1 MSVTLEEKFKKD
13 FKPYDNCVPPGV
25 LLPGIEIEKSEYKTL
40 GIKENSSNLDFL
52 KALCEKGILSKKINS
67 KKDYP
72 EYQKRL
78 NSELKILNEL
88 GFIDYILLNWD
99 ILSFCH
105 KNNIPTGPGRGS
117 AAGSLILYLIDVTTI
132 DSVAHG
138 LFFERFV
145 SKSRA
150 KKTEFE
156 GKTYLDGSLL
166 ADIDN
171 DISYEH
177 RQSVIKYIEKKHP
190 SKTAKILTLNK
201 LSGKL
206 CIRECCKIF
215 GSFTEQEA
223 NLTSSLIIKKFGQTL
238 PLEDN
243 YNQSEEFKE
252 WADKNPAIYKTALTI
267 EGLNKNTGVHP
278 SGIAICHQDISSIC
292 PIILTKEGD
301 QMTGYDM
308 NWVASLMV
316 KFDVLGLRTLSV
328 IHDTC
333 KSLNINADSIDVND
347 PNIYKLLNQ
356 FINTPHGLFQI
367 EAETDFK
374 VCKKVKPKNIEQLSA
389 VLAIAR
395 PGALDFLDSYTEY
408 VSSGNFQS
416 VHPFF
421 DEVLSYTGGI
431 PLYQEQLMQMAVKV
445 GFSLDESEQL
455 RRIVG
460 KKKTREM
467 KSWKEKIS
475 KKILKKELP
484 TEIGEVLWR
493 VAEDSAN
500 YSFNKSH
507 SIAYSNISAITAY
520 LKFNYPKNFFLSL
533 LRMTSSEPN
542 PQDEISKISRELKK
556 FKIKLLPPHLYKSSL
571 DFNLE
576 GNDIRY
582 GLKSIKGISSKSIES
597 LQEFKKS
604 IKGNKYEMFLLAKQC
619 GINIGMM
626 SALIQAGALS
636 ETDLNR
642 SKLVLEAQLF
652 NILTPREQRITMLFG
667 EKYDYD
673 LINFIKTALDK
684 KLIGD
689 DNKIII
695 KDSRYETIKKK
706 YSPYLKIYNLNKKS
720 ENFANWFFENSLLG
734 YSYSSQLTNIFKGA
748 YRNLR
753 NSTFYDE
760 MPERSSASFISIV
773 DEVIKG
779 TSRNGNEYL
788 KIITHDESGAISGI
802 FMDNRNE
809 KRLTNHLNSKKPLP
823 EKNSIVLIQGS
834 KGEDIIFINHINV
847 LDEKIYM
854 KLHELK

>member
-1 MSVTLEEKFKKD
+1 MTILSKKHFEND
-13 FKPYDNCVPPGV
+13 FERYEDCVPPGV
-25 LLPGIEIEKSEYKTL
+25 LLPEIKIPKPEYKKLNIPDT
-40 GIKENSSNLDFL
+40 SSNFDFL
-52 KALCEKGILSKKINS
+52 KSLCEKGIESKKISS
-67 KKDYP
+67 KKNYSK
-72 EYQKRL
+72 YKKRL
-78 NSELKILNEL
+78 SSELKILNDL

-105 KNNIPTGPGRGS
+105 NNNIPTGPGRGS
-117 AAGSLILYLIDVTTI
+117 AAGSLVLYLIDVTYI
-132 DSVAHG
+132 DPVEHG

-150 KKTEFE
+150 KKIEFE

-177 RQSVIKYIEKKHP
+177 RQSVIKYIENKHP
-190 SKTAKILTLNK
+190 SRTAKILTLNK

-215 GSFTEQEA
+215 GNFTEQEA
-223 NLTSSLIIKKFGQTL
+223 NAVSSLIIKKFGITL
-238 PLEDN
+238 PLSDN
-243 YNQSEEFKE
+243 YIESEDFKD
-252 WADKNPAIYKTALTI
+252 WADKNPKIYNIALCI

-278 SGIAICHQDISSIC
+278 SGIAICHQDISNIC

-301 QMTGYDM
+301 PMTGYDM

-328 IHDTC
+328 INDTC
-333 KSLNINADSIDVND
+333 KSLGIDPFSIDINSPKLYD
-347 PNIYKLLNQ
+347 LLNQ
-356 FINTPHGLFQI
+356 FIDTPHGLFQI

-395 PGALDFLDSYTEY
+395 PGALDFLDNYTEY

-416 VHPFF
+416 VHSFF

-445 GFSLDESEQL
+445 GFNLDEAEQL

-460 KKKTREM
+460 KKKIKEM
-467 KSWKEKIS
+467 RSWKDKIS
-475 KKILKKELP
+475 KKIEKKKLP
-484 TEIGEVLWR
+484 TEIGEILWR

-520 LKFNYPKNFFLSL
+520 LKFNHPQNFFLSL
-533 LRMTSSEPN
+533 LKMTSSEPN

-571 DFNLE
+571 DFSIE

-619 GINIGMM
+619 GINIGML
-626 SALIQAGALS
+626 SALVQAGALS
-636 ETDLNR
+636 DTDSNR
-642 SKLVLEAQLF
+642 SKLVIEAQLF
-652 NILTPREQRITMLFG
+652 NILTPREQRIAMLFG

-673 LINFIKTALDK
+673 LIKFIKTSLSQN
-684 KLIGD
+684 LIGD

-695 KDSRYETIKKK
+695 KESRYETIKKK
-706 YSPYLKIYNLNKKS
+706 YAPYLEIYNLNKKS
-720 ENFANWFFENSLLG
+720 EKFANWFFENSLLG
-734 YSYSSQLTNIFKGA
+734 YSYSSKLTDIFKGV
-748 YRNLR
+748 YRDLK
-753 NSTFYDE
+753 NSMHYDE
-760 MPERSSASFISIV
+760 MAQRSSASFICIV
-773 DEVIKG
+773 DDVIKG
-779 TSRNGNEYL
+779 VSRNGNEYL
-788 KIITHDESGAISGI
+788 KIIMHDEFGCISGL

-809 KRLTNHLNSKKPLP
+809 KRLTNYLKSNKVVP
-823 EKNSIVLIQGS
+823 EKNSIILMQGS